1 MATPEV
7 RRVNF
12 EEFAADLDRMFEM
25 LGPGDRQILVQKG
38 ERLYRVELESVAEAR
53 DLWTN
58 YDANRARQALR
69 QSAGALAGVDI
80 KELMADLHAARGQ
93 RSHGRP
99 A

>member
-1 MATPEV
+1 M
-7 RRVNF
+7 NF
-12 EEFAADLDRMFEM
+12 EEFAADLERVFEM
-25 LGPGDRQILVQKG
+25 LKPEDRQILVQKG
-38 ERLYRVELESVAEAR
+38 ERLYRVELANATEAR

-80 KELMADLHAARGQ
+80 KELMGDLHATRGQ
-93 RSHGRP
+93 RSRGRP